1 MKNHDEMYK
10 SLLSRYDDYQEKK
23 KRKIIIAKRTLS
35 LAACFAVIFSGY
47 QIWQNVPKTPQNP
60 PVTEESS
67 PDSTDGESEDNI
79 PDTESTEPYQE
90 QPQTTT
96 SAQDSEEIHTTQT
109 THSAITQI
117 VTETQAIG
125 TGAVHSESQA
135 VVQQQTQSQPLT
147 TQIRTEQTKPLQT
160 TVHTTVK
167 PQVTHTVTQTKPVK
181 TTTHT
186 TTQPQTTYTSMQ
198 TKPAKTTTQAT
209 QTDTYPIITKP
220 AETDDRIPMASGIV
234 QTTTTEDQPTGGM
247 PATTTT
253 TSVPMPGGSYEKQ
266 FKIIENV
273 SYNGKIWNKLI
284 FTGSDTSSSQHEHLF
299 DVAGFTVTSDDK
311 DRQQISLKHE
321 TGLTLSINYRDYDD
335 FFIYCNPNMNNY
347 YSFYE
352 INGKK
357 VVREKCDSESDK
369 NILHPEYTP
378 CLIAWED
385 GSHVFWTMISDDDY
399 PLLENLIANQTTY

>member
-60 PVTEESS
+60 PVTDESATNVS
-67 PDSTDGESEDNI
+67 QTDQNTTN
-79 PDTESTEPYQE
+79 TESTEPSE
-90 QPQTTT
+90 ENSQTTT
-96 SAQDSEEIHTTQT
+96 SVQASENIQTTQ
-109 THSAITQI
+109 SVITQI
-117 VTETQAIG
+117 VTETQT
-125 TGAVHSESQA
+125 TGAVHSQSQT
-135 VVQQQTQSQPLT
+135 VVQQQIQSQPIS
-147 TQIRTEQTKPLQT
+147 TQIRSEQTKPLQT
-160 TVHTTVK
+160 TAHTTIK
-167 PQVTHTVTQTKPVK
+167 PPVTHTVNCTNPVR

-186 TTQPQTTYTSMQ
+186 TTNPQTTHTSIQ
-198 TKPAKTTTQAT
+198 TKPAYTTANT
-209 QTDTYPIITKP
+209 PISTTLRY
-220 AETDDRIPMASGIV
+220 EDDNPGPMASGIV

-284 FTGSDTSSSQHEHLF
+284 FTGSDTGSSQHEHSF
-299 DVAGFTVTSDDK
+299 DVAGFTVTSYDQEG
-311 DRQQISLKHE
+311 QQISLQHE
-321 TGLTLSINYRDYDD
+321 TGLTLSINYRDYDE
-335 FFIYCNPNMNNY
+335 FFIYCKPNPNNY
-347 YSFYE
+347 YLFYE
-352 INGKK
+352 VNGKK
-357 VVREKCDSESDK
+357 VVREQCDSESDK
-369 NILHPEYTP
+369 NVLHPEYTP
-378 CLIAWED
+378 HLIAWED
-385 GSHVFWTMISDDDY
+385 GSNVFWTMISDDDY